1 MTKPLVRSA
10 AAAVVMTTAMA
21 WNVPAFAQMP
31 MPSRTPAASTSG
43 AARTA
48 RPATAT
54 NATAPAAP
62 ASGAASAPPPAQS
75 TFGPSAGPESK
86 PRP

>member
-1 MTKPLVRSA
+1 MTKQLVRNA

-31 MPSRTPAASTSG
+31 MPSRTPAASSPR
-43 AARTA
+43 AAGTA

-62 ASGAASAPPPAQS
+62 ASGAAAAPPPAQS
-75 TFGPSAGPESK
+75 NFGPSAGPETK